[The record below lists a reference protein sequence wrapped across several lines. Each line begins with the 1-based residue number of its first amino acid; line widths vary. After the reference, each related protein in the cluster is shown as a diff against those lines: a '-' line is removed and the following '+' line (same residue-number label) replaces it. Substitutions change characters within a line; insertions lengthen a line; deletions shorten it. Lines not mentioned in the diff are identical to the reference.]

1 MENRH
6 FIHKIEGL
14 ASIQNL
20 RASTLVGP
28 IRENLVLD
36 PLAVQH
42 LDNRLFTIVFLLKV
56 VIHISA
62 LASGTSKNV
71 FPTQE
76 KLLQNIEQYVFEK
89 VSKKLLNIRYNRTLR
104 KIIFSLRHNE
114 ELKQK
119 VLFEKSLNVILFTF
133 SPKQPSEALSA

>member
-1 MENRH
+1 MCDLTKH
-6 FIHKIEGL
+6 TGL
-14 ASIQNL
+14 I
-20 RASTLVGP
+20 TL
-28 IRENLVLD
+28 
-36 PLAVQH
+36 
-42 LDNRLFTIVFLLKV
+42 FKF

-76 KLLQNIEQYVFEK
+76 KLLVSIEQYVFEK

-119 VLFEKSLNVILFTF
+119 VLFEKSLTVENFIKIF
-133 SPKQPSEALSA
+133 LS

>member
-1 MENRH
+1 MLYAISKCHNENKNKEVNVKATELYDKWKSMVERCVEMSLNKPTVQYDEETDWKREKSMQ
-6 FIHKIEGL
+6 F
-14 ASIQNL
+14 L
-20 RASTLVGP
+20 REA
-28 IRENLVLD
+28 
-36 PLAVQH
+36 
-42 LDNRLFTIVFLLKV
+42 
-56 VIHISA
+56 A

-76 KLLQNIEQYVFEK
+76 KLLVSIEQYVFEK

-119 VLFEKSLNVILFTF
+119 VLFEKSLTVENFIKIF
-133 SPKQPSEALSA
+133 LS